1 MLVILTKEGIQPNP
15 HPENK
20 NYKHEVECV
29 LTEEQPTKTLTF
41 FYEITSNFDFKIETV
56 HYNIDEHKL
65 VDYIEGNP
73 GLVKTYTVEEFA
85 NLFRNEFNEGDDSFG
100 NQDSLT
106 KLTLEIGKIV
116 KSSLKEKLFV
126 VFEMLKYGN
135 YTLLD
140 KYISNMPTSVPLSLK
155 SYNGASCKDV
165 FKHVDFRS
173 WQTMFSE
180 TKDEEGFLGNEV
192 ETIGFDGGVNVVDT
206 TKLFEKLMEYNS
218 YDNTDKVL
226 TIRINYGKPA
236 DKIIKV
242 IYKEDSLED
251 ITLGYE
257 TPTTSVKFGESYS
270 KKAPLELDD
279 YPGYRYAERLDVFI
293 ADTNVFPIS
302 SITFDGLEGKVDI
315 ERVEDDIDIIFYY
328 KKDDGKQIEV
338 LFKDIDTGEEL
349 GKHSTTVPPGTN
361 YSVSQV
367 QINEYKI
374 EGKDIDG
381 YTYLK
386 DETTAYK
393 KDTTDEPN
401 NTSVDK
407 ENGIV
412 TISPVQD
419 DINITFYYKKDDGK
433 QIEVLFKDIDTGEE
447 LGKHCTTVPSGT
459 NYNVSQ
465 GQINEYKI
473 EGKDIDGYTYL
484 KDETKAYKKDT
495 TDEPNNTSVDQEN
508 GIVTISPVQD
518 DIDITFYFKKTPPP
532 PSIEVEV
539 IPTPDIPVQKPDT
552 APGKEYNDKL
562 IVLDEPFIVHIR
574 VQNKESVPAG
584 SKIIIK
590 MPFDVYCLT
599 NGTKTGS
606 VGQFIKSGRTF
617 TYNISSACA
626 DDYKFFFRLPSWVI
640 EKPYVSDSNYVIN
653 STIKDSA
660 GSMDLVDP
668 IDTKV
673 GVIGRIYDLSVM
685 NLYEGTKGTY
695 WASSLFGQARKDY
708 QYKADTLP
716 IGQNNVT
723 PNVSNLSNS
732 KIVTQKPEWDY
743 GILMGSKF
751 LFSVNT
757 KGNYSKS
764 IKIVPKLSFYDTTN
778 NKEART
784 DVTFKIRTTKGLE
797 PFANQNGEIS
807 FSSVKFVTSIN
818 DSLRSSSTE
827 VMNEK
832 RFAGL
837 LSSMSELKDNA
848 NGRDITSQY
857 NSFNPSNSV
866 EFGTHMLMKIGQGL
880 RLPYINYAGG
890 NPLTSE
896 VDKIG
901 HRNSS
906 NVVPYI
912 PVGGKATDYYD
923 LNYLDDA
930 AKGKV
935 GNIGVSGG
943 MVINSLNHW
952 YAEYTLPT
960 NIEVI
965 DSNNKTIKNG
975 YIVVSFKICAL
986 DKDDAEYIS
995 YTNEQWKAENS
1006 SISSNMVTFNTPVAL
1021 GVGSINKQFNISN
1034 GYYPVAVYS
1043 LNNGEAES
1051 IRMLY

>member
-386 DETTAYK
+386 DETT
-393 KDTTDEPN
+393 
-401 NTSVDK
+401 
-407 ENGIV
+407 
-412 TISPVQD
+412 
-419 DINITFYYKKDDGK
+419 
-433 QIEVLFKDIDTGEE
+433 
-447 LGKHCTTVPSGT
+447 
-459 NYNVSQ
+459 
-465 GQINEYKI
+465 
-473 EGKDIDGYTYL
+473 
-484 KDETKAYKKDT
+484 AYKKDT